1 MKTIKDACKQF
12 KLSRST
18 LLYYDSI
25 GLLKPSART
34 DSNYRLYT
42 DADMERL
49 KMICNYRKAGI
60 SLNDISKLLEVK
72 KNEYTEILIE
82 RYNSISHEM
91 ENLQHQQEVII
102 RMMNSEAFQSEAN
115 LTNIDNHAKVTHT
128 AGMDKEAARKW
139 HIMFEAISPSEHTK
153 FLKKLGMDDEAIHRI
168 KLWK

>member
-1 MKTIKDACKQF
+1 MKTIKEACKQF

-25 GLLKPSART
+25 GLLKPSDRT
-34 DSNYRLYT
+34 GSNYRIYSN
-42 DADMERL
+42 ADMERL

-60 SLNDISKLLEVK
+60 SLKDIGKLLEVE

-82 RYNSISHEM
+82 RYNSITHEM
-91 ENLQHQQEVII
+91 ENLQHQQEVIVI
-102 RMMNSEAFQSEAN
+102 MMKSEAFQGKRDI
-115 LTNIDNHAKVTHT
+115 TNDDNRAKQLHT
-128 AGMDKEAARKW
+128 AGMDEKTTQKW

-153 FLKKLGMDDEAIHRI
+153 FLKKLGMDYETINRI

>member
-1 MKTIKDACKQF
+1 MKTVKEACRQF

-34 DSNYRLYT
+34 GSNYRLYT

-49 KMICNYRKAGI
+49 RMICNYRKAGI
-60 SLNDISKLLEVK
+60 PLKDISKLLEVK

-82 RYNSISHEM
+82 RYNSISHEI
-91 ENLQHQQEVII
+91 ENLQHQQEVIVK
-102 RMMNSEAFQSEAN
+102 MMNSEAFQSEAH
-115 LTNIDNHAKVTHT
+115 LTSKDNHAKVTHT
-128 AGMDKEAARKW
+128 AGMDKESARKW

-153 FLKKLGMDDEAIHRI
+153 FLKKLGMDDKAISRI